1 MTCVQLETSRYS
13 SRSPASLPFLT
24 APLRPYTVADTFEI
38 LSTQKMF
45 FVISALVATFSS
57 AVHVQ
62 ASPLDPHSLASNS
75 GGLAQVITEC
85 TVSGTAA
92 LTFDDV

>member
-1 MTCVQLETSRYS
+1 
-13 SRSPASLPFLT
+13 
-24 APLRPYTVADTFEI
+24 
-38 LSTQKMF
+38 MF